1 MEKIRVT
8 KKMMFEALRGLAES
22 GSLHMPDFNEDIT
35 DDDVIAFCDK
45 EIAALEAKAAKAKET
60 AAKKKVE
67 TDELKDAVLAAL
79 TAEPQ
84 ILADIAAATDST
96 VGKIVSRL
104 TALVLEGKVEKTQV
118 TIGETG
124 AKRKVSAYRLKG

>member
-22 GSLHMPDFNEDIT
+22 GSLHMSDVDANIT
-35 DDDVIAFCDK
+35 DDDVVEFCDK
-45 EIAALEAKAAKAKET
+45 EIAALDAKAAKAKEA